1 MVGEVI
7 GMKVR
12 LMVASVT
19 YGQKG
24 RDLLRRA
31 GLSCLL
37 RRIEGCRYA
46 LEIDAAKEA
55 QARELL
61 REGGVGV
68 LS

>member
-7 GMKVR
+7 RMKV
-12 LMVASVT
+12 LLYVASVT

-24 RDLLRRA
+24 RDLLRRNGIA
-31 GLSCLL
+31 CLL
-37 RRIEGCRYA
+37 RRVEGCRYV
-46 LEIDAAKEA
+46 LELEAAKEEA
-55 QARELL
+55 ARRIL

>member
-1 MVGEVI
+1 
-7 GMKVR
+7 MKIR
-12 LMVASVT
+12 LFVASVT

-31 GLSCLL
+31 GYRCLL
-37 RRIEGCRYA
+37 RRVEGCRYV
-46 LEIDAAKEA
+46 LEVDAAQE
-55 QARELL
+55 QEIRRLL

>member
-1 MVGEVI
+1 
-7 GMKVR
+7 MKIR
-12 LMVASVT
+12 LLVASVT

-31 GLSCLL
+31 GISCLL
-37 RRIEGCRYA
+37 RRVEGCRYV
-46 LEIDAAKEA
+46 LEIEAAKQE
-55 QARELL
+55 QARRIL

>member
-1 MVGEVI
+1 
-7 GMKVR
+7 MKIR
-12 LMVASVT
+12 LLVASVT

-31 GLSCLL
+31 GISCLL
-37 RRIEGCRYA
+37 RRVEGCRYV
-46 LEIDAAKEA
+46 LEIEA
-55 QARELL
+55 VKQEQARRIL

>member
-1 MVGEVI
+1 
-7 GMKVR
+7 MKVR

-24 RDLLRRA
+24 RDLLRRN
-31 GLSCLL
+31 GIYCQL
-37 RRIEGCRYA
+37 RRVEGCRYA
-46 LEIDAAKEA
+46 LEVDAAQEA
-55 QARELL
+55 KARQIL

>member
-1 MVGEVI
+1 
-7 GMKVR
+7 MKIR
-12 LMVASVT
+12 LTVASVT

-31 GLSCLL
+31 GISCLL
-37 RRIEGCRYA
+37 RRVEGCRYV
-46 LEIDAAKEA
+46 LEIEAAKQE
-55 QARELL
+55 QARRIL

>member
-1 MVGEVI
+1 
-7 GMKVR
+7 MKIR
-12 LMVASVT
+12 LLVASVT

-31 GLSCLL
+31 GISCLL
-37 RRIEGCRYA
+37 RRVEGCRYV
-46 LEIDAAKEA
+46 LEIEAAKQE
-55 QARELL
+55 QARQIL

>member
-1 MVGEVI
+1 
-7 GMKVR
+7 MKIR
-12 LMVASVT
+12 LLVASVT

-31 GLSCLL
+31 GISCLL
-37 RRIEGCRYA
+37 RRVEGCRYV
-46 LEIDAAKEA
+46 LEIEA
-55 QARELL
+55 VKQEQARQIL

>member
-1 MVGEVI
+1 
-7 GMKVR
+7 MKIQ
-12 LMVASVT
+12 LLVASVT

-31 GLSCLL
+31 GISCLL
-37 RRIEGCRYA
+37 RRVEGCRYV
-46 LEIDAAKEA
+46 LEIEAAKQE
-55 QARELL
+55 QARRIL

>member
-1 MVGEVI
+1 
-7 GMKVR
+7 MKIR
-12 LMVASVT
+12 LLVASVT

-31 GLSCLL
+31 DISCLL
-37 RRIEGCRYA
+37 RRVEGCRYV
-46 LEIDAAKEA
+46 LEIEAAKQE
-55 QARELL
+55 QARRIL

>member
-1 MVGEVI
+1 
-7 GMKVR
+7 MKIR
-12 LMVASVT
+12 LLVASVT

-31 GLSCLL
+31 GISCLL
-37 RRIEGCRYA
+37 RRMEGCRYV
-46 LEIDAAKEA
+46 LEIEA
-55 QARELL
+55 VKQEQARRIL

>member
-1 MVGEVI
+1 
-7 GMKVR
+7 MKIR
-12 LMVASVT
+12 LLVASVT

-31 GLSCLL
+31 GISCLL
-37 RRIEGCRYA
+37 RRMEGCRYV
-46 LEIDAAKEA
+46 LEIEAAKQE
-55 QARELL
+55 QARRIL